1 MESVWAPCPGAR
13 STSFIESLALLAAGS
28 IMPIACYQ
36 IMFSF
41 PYICIYLF
49 MSAGVCFTVFLAYD
63 IFTLPTA
70 YIVTITCLLPSKLKA
85 ELTCTVPMRALLW
98 SNSCNPRTTCV
109 LISERKYFHLLTA
122 RYWVIAYVTAV
133 PKVNECVATPF
144 ELSPTKYERSKSEG

>member
-1 MESVWAPCPGAR
+1 MERVWPQRPGGSVERVWAPCPGAR

-28 IMPIACYQ
+28 VMPIACYQ

-41 PYICIYLF
+41 LYICTYLF
-49 MSAGVCFTVFLAYD
+49 MSACICFTVLLAYD

-70 YIVTITCLLPSKLKA
+70 CIFTIACLLPTKLKA

-109 LISERKYFHLLTA
+109 RSSERKYFHL
-122 RYWVIAYVTAV
+122 
-133 PKVNECVATPF
+133 
-144 ELSPTKYERSKSEG
+144 